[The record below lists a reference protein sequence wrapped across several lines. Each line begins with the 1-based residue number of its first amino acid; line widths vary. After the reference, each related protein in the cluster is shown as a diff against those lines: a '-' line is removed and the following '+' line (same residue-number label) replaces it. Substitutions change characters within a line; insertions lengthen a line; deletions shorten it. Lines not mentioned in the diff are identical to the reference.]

1 MAEQAIAGRY
11 WCHMCAAA
19 VSPAAGEVEIKCPHC
34 HSGFLEEIETA
45 RSAAAAAADEGDGA
59 VAVVG
64 AGGEE
69 PYVYPAGDRP
79 SSIWAHAILN
89 TVDSSVRRRRS
100 RRHADAAADLQD
112 WDEREFTRRRRRVT
126 AFLRL
131 LHELRERQL
140 QRLEAAAG
148 LDADQLSPFG
158 RSLFIGGG
166 GGGGGGGAG
175 GEQGIA
181 LGDYFLGPG
190 LDALVQQLA
199 EGEAGRHGTP
209 PAKKEV
215 VEAMPTVE
223 VAGGDCDDAASCPIC
238 LEDYAAGERAREMP
252 CRHRFHGKCIVPW
265 LEMHSS
271 CPVCRFQ
278 LPADDDNKTSCG
290 GGGGGGYV
298 NANSEQDGNDNGNDH
313 GDGDGRA
320 GGVGNADLERPG
332 GGADGEEN
340 GRRLPA
346 SIQWLNSLFS
356 PSAPASGSSSSS
368 SPHWDG

>member
-1 MAEQAIAGRY
+1 MAEQAVAGRY
-11 WCHMCAAA
+11 WCHMCAVA
-19 VSPAAGEVEIKCPHC
+19 VSPAAGEAEIKCPRC
-34 HSGFLEEIETA
+34 HSGFLEEMETA
-45 RSAAAAAADEGDGA
+45 RSAAAVAAATDDGDDGA
-59 VAVVG
+59 V
-64 AGGEE
+64 E
-69 PYVYPAGDRP
+69 PYVYPGGPDRP

-89 TVDSSVRRRRS
+89 TVDSSVRRRRN
-100 RRHADAAADLQD
+100 RRHAEAADVQD
-112 WDEREFTRRRRRVT
+112 WDDHEFTRRRRRVT

-148 LDADQLSPFG
+148 LDAEHLSPFG
-158 RSLFIGGG
+158 RSLFIGGAG
-166 GGGGGGGAG
+166 GGD
-175 GEQGIA
+175 QGIA

-209 PAKKEV
+209 PAKKEA

-223 VAGGDCDDAASCPIC
+223 VTGGDGEDTASCPVC
-238 LEDYAAGERAREMP
+238 LEDYEAGERAREMP
-252 CRHRFHGKCIVPW
+252 CKHKFHSKCIVPW

-278 LPADDDNKTSCG
+278 LPADDDNKSSCVS
-290 GGGGGGYV
+290 GGGGGYV
-298 NANSEQDGNDNGNDH
+298 SANGDQDGNDN

-320 GGVGNADLERPG
+320 GEAGSADLERN
-332 GGADGEEN
+332 GGAEAEEN

-356 PSAPASGSSSSS
+356 PSAPASGSGSSSQ
-368 SPHWDG
+368 HWED